1 MTVEADSVIPMT
13 DRESAARDRA
23 PRSDAPA
30 SLPIRIVLA
39 DDHAVVRSG
48 LRLLLDTEEGFEVVA
63 EAGDIDSARRYVR
76 GHHPRVLVLDL
87 NMPGGSSLEAIP
99 VIREQSPDTQIVV
112 LTMQQE
118 PAFAREALRAGALG
132 YVLKEAADDELVEAV
147 RRAAAG
153 ERYLNPR
160 LGARI
165 AAEPPAGPPD
175 DLSEREVDV
184 LRLIARG
191 HTNAEIAEQ
200 LFLSVR
206 TVETHRAHIQQKL
219 RLSTRA
225 ELVGYALEHGLIS
238 V

>member
-1 MTVEADSVIPMT
+1 MADHEATGPED
-13 DRESAARDRA
+13 
-23 PRSDAPA
+23 DADGQV
-30 SLPIRIVLA
+30 SSKTIRIVLA

-48 LRLLLDTEEGFEVVA
+48 LRLLLDSQPDFTVVA
-63 EAGDIDSARRYVR
+63 EASDVEGAGRYVR

-87 NMPGGSSLEAIP
+87 NMPGGSSLEVIP
-99 VIREQSPDTQIVV
+99 LIRGESPDTQIVV

-118 PAFAREALRAGALG
+118 PAFAREALGAGALG
-132 YVLKEAADDELVEAV
+132 YVLKEAADEELVEAV

-165 AAEPPAGPPD
+165 ASEPPPGPPD

-191 HTNAEIAEQ
+191 HTNGEIAEQ
-200 LFLSVR
+200 LYLSVR
-206 TVETHRAHIQQKL
+206 TVETHRSHIQQKL
-219 RLSTRA
+219 RLSSRA
-225 ELVGYALEHGLIS
+225 ELVSYALERGLVS
-238 V
+238 T